1 MGRKRQ
7 STFEDLIDVAAMLPW
22 KISIV
27 LAVLSYF
34 GFHYLASLPPITI
47 AAVDP
52 KNLGQ
57 SMGSGI
63 SRQLAITFGMFL
75 QYLVPL
81 AFLVGAAISAVK
93 RRRQSELHGQ
103 VASNP
108 SRNALEKMS
117 WQEFEGLAAE
127 TFRRQGYRVVERGG
141 NGPDGGVDL
150 DLYMG
155 KDRYLVQC
163 KQWRAFKVGVA
174 TVRELYG
181 VMTAERAVGG
191 FVVASGEFTDDARN
205 FAEGRSIKL
214 VSTQSLLRLIS
225 DNAGTP
231 SRFEPKEAAAA
242 PACPK
247 CGGAMV
253 QRVAKKGATAG
264 SKFWGCASYP
274 NCRGIR
280 N

>member
-1 MGRKRQ
+1 MI
-7 STFEDLIDVAAMLPW
+7 LALVAY
-22 KISIV
+22 V
-27 LAVLSYF
+27 
-34 GFHYLASLPPITI
+34 GFHYMASLPLIPVVT
-47 AAVDP
+47 ADM
-52 KNLGQ
+52 KSLGQ
-57 SMGSGI
+57 SLGGSLG
-63 SRQLAITFGMFL
+63 RQMLVTFSLFL

-81 AFLVGAAISAVK
+81 AFIIGAGVSFFR
-93 RRRQSELHGQ
+93 RRRQQELHNE
-103 VASNP
+103 VASSP
-108 SRNALEKMS
+108 SRNVLERMS

-127 TFRRQGYRVVERGG
+127 TFRRQGYRVLERGG
-141 NGPDGGVDL
+141 KGPDGGVDL

-155 KDRYLVQC
+155 KDKYLVQC
-163 KQWRAFKVGVA
+163 KQWKVSKVGVA

-214 VSTQSLLRLIS
+214 VSTQSLLRMINS
-225 DNAGTP
+225 NAGTP
-231 SRFEPKEAAAA
+231 SHSEPREVAAV
-242 PACPK
+242 PVCPK

-253 QRVAKKGATAG
+253 QRIAKKGSTAG
-264 SKFWGCASYP
+264 SKFWGCASFP